1 MSLNQKEVLKE
12 RYLIKQPI
20 GKGGMGAI
28 WMAADNRLEGRVCA
42 IKAIV
47 RDPNATAEAQ
57 EQARAQFHR
66 EASVLARLDH
76 PNLPKVS
83 DFFTHDETD
92 ILVMDFVDGDDLGQT
107 ISAAIMEGHFLSES
121 DILNWTRQILA
132 ALEYLHQQTPPVVHR
147 DIKPSNIKV
156 STTGLIKLVDFG
168 LVKVMT
174 PDERTITVAQGRGTI
189 HYTPLEQYGGD
200 TGHTDLR
207 SDIYSLGSTLY
218 HLLTNQ
224 APPEAKVR
232 FLHSDGLHP
241 LRTINPSVSPRT
253 ERAVHWSLSLH
264 PEDRPASI
272 VAFRNALFEG
282 HFPDERGLTQFVPET
297 PREWINHALAEPVH
311 RDLAIVATLLIV
323 LAVIATFTVGLA

>member
-1 MSLNQKEVLKE
+1 
-12 RYLIKQPI
+12 
-20 GKGGMGAI
+20 
-28 WMAADNRLEGRVCA
+28 
-42 IKAIV
+42 
-47 RDPNATAEAQ
+47 
-57 EQARAQFHR
+57 
-66 EASVLARLDH
+66 
-76 PNLPKVS
+76 
-83 DFFTHDETD
+83 
-92 ILVMDFVDGDDLGQT
+92 
-107 ISAAIMEGHFLSES
+107 
-121 DILNWTRQILA
+121 
-132 ALEYLHQQTPPVVHR
+132 
-147 DIKPSNIKV
+147 
-156 STTGLIKLVDFG
+156 
-168 LVKVMT
+168 MT
-174 PDERTITVAQGRGTI
+174 PDERTITVVQGRGTI

-232 FLHSDGLHP
+232 FLHSESLAP

-282 HFPDERGLTQFVPET
+282 HFPDETGQPQFVPET
-297 PREWINHALAEPVH
+297 PREWINHALDEPVN

-323 LAVIATFTVGLA
+323 LAVIATFSVALV

>member
-1 MSLNQKEVLKE
+1 
-12 RYLIKQPI
+12 
-20 GKGGMGAI
+20 MGAI
-28 WMAADNRLEGRVCA
+28 WLADDNRLDGRVCA
-42 IKAIV
+42 IKGIV
-47 RDPNATAEAQ
+47 RDQHTTPEAH
-57 EQARAQFHR
+57 EQARTQFHR

-83 DFFTHDETD
+83 DFFTEDETD
-92 ILVMDFVDGDDLGQT
+92 ILVMDFVDGEDLGEIIRT
-107 ISAAIMEGHFLSES
+107 VRKEGRFLSES
-121 DILNWTRQILA
+121 DILDWTRQILA

-147 DIKPSNIKV
+147 DIKPSNIKLT
-156 STTGLIKLVDFG
+156 SRSLIKLVDFG

-174 PDERTITVAQGRGTI
+174 PDERTVTVVQGKGTI

-232 FLHSDGLHP
+232 FLHSESLSP
-241 LRTINPSVSPRT
+241 LRDINSSVSART
-253 ERAVHWSLSLH
+253 ERAIHWSVSLH

-272 VAFRNALFEG
+272 VAFRKALFKG
-282 HFPDERGLTQFVPET
+282 LFPDETGYSKFVPET
-297 PREWINHALAEPVH
+297 PREWLRHVLEEPYH
-311 RDLAIVATLLIV
+311 RDLTIVATLLIV
-323 LAVIATFTVGLA
+323 LAVIATFSAGQV

>member
-1 MSLNQKEVLKE
+1 MSIIHGAILKE
-12 RYLIKQPI
+12 RYVIKEPI

-28 WMAADNRLEGRVCA
+28 WKAADNRLEGRVCA

-47 RDPNATAEAQ
+47 RDPYATEEVQ
-57 EQARAQFHR
+57 EQSRAQFHR

-83 DFFTHDETD
+83 DFFTEEGTD
-92 ILVMDFVDGDDLGQT
+92 VLVMDFVDGDDLGQT
-107 ISAAIMEGHFLSES
+107 IRSARKESRFLHEQE
-121 DILNWTRQILA
+121 ILDWTRQILA
-132 ALEYLHQQTPPVVHR
+132 ALEYLHQQSPPVVHR

-156 STTGLIKLVDFG
+156 THRGLIKLVDFG

-174 PDERTITVAQGRGTI
+174 PDERTITVVQGRGTI

-232 FLHSDGLHP
+232 FLHSQSLTP
-241 LRTINPSVSPRT
+241 TRIINSAVSART

-264 PEDRPASI
+264 PEDRPTSI
-272 VAFRNALFEG
+272 VAFRRALFEG
-282 HFPDERGLTQFVPET
+282 QFPDATGSPQFVPET
-297 PREWINHALAEPVH
+297 PGEWLRHALEEPIH
-311 RDLAIVATLLIV
+311 RDLAIVATLLII
-323 LAVIATFTVGLA
+323 LAVIVTFGINPI

>member
-1 MSLNQKEVLKE
+1 MNLKHGAILKG
-12 RYLIKQPI
+12 RYLIKEPI

-28 WMAADNRLEGRVCA
+28 WLSADNRLDGRVCA
-42 IKAIV
+42 IKAII
-47 RDPNATAEAQ
+47 RDPRATAEAQ

-83 DFFTHDETD
+83 DFFTEEEIDV
-92 ILVMDFVDGDDLGQT
+92 LVMDFVDGEDLGQK
-107 ISAAIMEGHFLSES
+107 ISAARTDVRFLLES
-121 DILNWTRQILA
+121 DILDWTRQILA

-156 STTGLIKLVDFG
+156 SSTGLIKLVDFG
-168 LVKVMT
+168 LFKVMT
-174 PDERTITVAQGRGTI
+174 PDERTITVVQGRGTI

-232 FLHSDGLHP
+232 FLQSDSLFA
-241 LRTINPSVSPRT
+241 LRSINHLVSPRT

-272 VAFRNALFEG
+272 LAFRSALFEG
-282 HFPDERGLTQFVPET
+282 RFPDETGTPQFVPET
-297 PREWINHALAEPVH
+297 PREWMRHVLEEPVH

-323 LAVIATFTVGLA
+323 LAVIATFSVG

>member
-1 MSLNQKEVLKE
+1 MNLKHGAILKG
-12 RYLIKQPI
+12 RYLIKEPI

-28 WMAADNRLEGRVCA
+28 WLSADNRLDGRVCA
-42 IKAIV
+42 IKAII
-47 RDPNATAEAQ
+47 RDPRATAEAQ

-83 DFFTHDETD
+83 DFFTEEEIDV
-92 ILVMDFVDGDDLGQT
+92 LVMDFVDGEDLGQK
-107 ISAAIMEGHFLSES
+107 ISAARTDVRFLLES
-121 DILNWTRQILA
+121 DILDWTRQILA

-156 STTGLIKLVDFG
+156 SSTGLIKLVDFG

-174 PDERTITVAQGRGTI
+174 PDERTITVVQGRGTI

-232 FLHSDGLHP
+232 FLQSDSLFA
-241 LRTINPSVSPRT
+241 LRSINHLVSPRT

-272 VAFRNALFEG
+272 LAFRAALFEG
-282 HFPDERGLTQFVPET
+282 RFPDETGTPQFVPET
-297 PREWINHALAEPVH
+297 PREWMRHVLEEPVH

-323 LAVIATFTVGLA
+323 LAVIATFSVG

>member
-1 MSLNQKEVLKE
+1 MSIIPGALLKE
-12 RYLIKQPI
+12 RYLIKEPI

-28 WMAADNRLEGRVCA
+28 WKASDNRLEGRICA

-47 RDPNATAEAQ
+47 RDPHDTKEVQ
-57 EQARAQFHR
+57 EQSRSQFHR

-83 DFFTHDETD
+83 DFFTEEGTD
-92 ILVMDFVDGDDLGQT
+92 ILVMDFVDGEDLGEK
-107 ISAAIMEGHFLSES
+107 IRSARKKHRFLNEEH
-121 DILNWTRQILA
+121 ILDWTRQILG
-132 ALEYLHQQTPPVVHR
+132 ALDYLHQQTPPVVHR

-156 STTGLIKLVDFG
+156 NDRGLIKLVDFG

-174 PDERTITVAQGRGTI
+174 PDERTITVVQGRGTI

-232 FLHSDGLHP
+232 FLHSKSLSP
-241 LRTINPSVSPRT
+241 MRMINPDVSART

-264 PEDRPASI
+264 PEDRPTSI
-272 VAFRNALFEG
+272 IAFRQALFEG
-282 HFPDERGLTQFVPET
+282 QFPDATGYSQFVPET
-297 PREWINHALAEPVH
+297 PREWLSHALAEPVH
-311 RDLAIVATLLIV
+311 RDLAIVATLLMV
-323 LAVIATFTVGLA
+323 LAVIITFGTNPI